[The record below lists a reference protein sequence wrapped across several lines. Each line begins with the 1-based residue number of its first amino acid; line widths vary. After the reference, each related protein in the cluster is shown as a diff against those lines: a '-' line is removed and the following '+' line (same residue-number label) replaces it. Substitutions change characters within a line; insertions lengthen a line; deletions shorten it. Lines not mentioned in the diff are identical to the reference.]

1 MGKRTTVIIFD
12 DISGEEDARTHTFSV
27 DGYKVSLEL
36 TDENFQNLLSA
47 LKPWALAVEAGRKDG
62 SPWAE
67 RKAPKPSEM
76 PGAAKKAPP
85 SKRKGPQRPEL
96 LKFIHE
102 VLGEKDMKARNPP
115 QHYKDLYDEARIEGT
130 FVPSGKYK

>member
-12 DISGEEDARTHTFSV
+12 DISGEEDARTHTFAV
-27 DGYKVSLEL
+27 DGYRISLEL

-47 LKPWALAVEAGRKDG
+47 LKPWALAVEGGRKDG

-67 RKAPKPSEM
+67 RRTPKPSEM
-76 PGAAKKAPP
+76 PGAAKMATAKPRGAA
-85 SKRKGPQRPEL
+85 RPGL

-102 VLGEKDMKARNPP
+102 VLDEPDVIARNPP
-115 QHYKDLYDEARIEGT
+115 QHYKDLYDEAIKAGT
-130 FVPSGKYK
+130 FIPPVR